1 MVPRYIILIKFSKMK
16 FYYQSKFLII
26 PTKILMDQEKLN
38 FWSSWTT
45 FWQSAE
51 YWHVTLVPNNLS
63 KWLFKK
69 ILRGK
74 RFYHDSPCSKWLSS
88 VLVQC
93 SYPSTILFPWSIMMF
108 LGSDGGSGK
117 GRGGKR
123 ERRWEW
129 GGGSQGGGFI
139 MQTVCMTT
147 LILRALAWIN

>member
-1 MVPRYIILIKFSKMK
+1 MK

-108 LGSDGGSGK
+108 QRGWWKELEGGERRCDGGSRK
-117 GRGGKR
+117 GGVGG
-123 ERRWEW
+123 EL
-129 GGGSQGGGFI
+129 GGQGVFT
-139 MQTVCMTT
+139 MQAVCPTT
-147 LILRALAWIN
+147 LTFRTLAWIN

>member
-69 ILRGK
+69 ILWGK

-123 ERRWEW
+123 ERE
-129 GGGSQGGGFI
+129 GGLLFIEFQGYILF
-139 MQTVCMTT
+139 MK
-147 LILRALAWIN
+147 LIKKLTKSLLFLI